1 MLFVMRYLLILI
13 AALFRYAAPAQ
24 PGFNQAYDL
33 GALVAAFGSMELS
46 GDTLVVYG
54 VAKEEG
60 QPAFGMLFARFD
72 TSGNLID
79 YRIHYDSLGK
89 HFTIV
94 SPDSFI
100 KLGDGSGYAGVGQ
113 FFNPQNG
120 YFAKFDNSGELV
132 NFVEY
137 HDDNYTNNV
146 SRATIETND
155 GYLICGTDYSQLTS
169 IEVFIQKI
177 DTIGNIVWKRR
188 YGLNDKRDL
197 FGSIFRLSYNE
208 FIMGASTTSVNGV
221 PLPQTRNTSKIFAI
235 DSLGHIKWQWESQ
248 PSLEELGAGSI
259 SRTSEGN
266 WAYTS
271 ARGWYNAT
279 YNEISRQ
286 PKFIIRDENFNLIRE
301 DTFGI
306 ADFPIHG
313 LHKALPLHDGGWL
326 LIGVKPVH
334 YPIPPVPMWYNSFSG
349 WMVRLDSQG
358 DELWSRVDTA
368 FWSYETG
375 STNYYYDSVELPSGS
390 LVVCGY
396 SRTYEPASKD
406 WGWLIKVS
414 PDGCLDT
421 LFCSPVSTLSPIV
434 PDLEVSLYP
443 NPASSTVHI
452 RSEGVAVW
460 DRIEVYNAAGQ
471 ALRVLHDSRE
481 GRVELGGLPDGLYF
495 IRLVKGGQFV
505 TKKAVKS
512 G

>member
-1 MLFVMRYLLILI
+1 MRCLFIILI
-13 AALFRYAAPAQ
+13 VLFGLRGISQ
-24 PGFNQAYDL
+24 PGFNQSYDFGQL
-33 GALVAAFGSMELS
+33 AAGFGSLELS

-54 VAKEEG
+54 TIKQNN
-60 QPAFGMLFARFD
+60 QPSFGLLFAQVD
-72 TSGNLID
+72 TLGNLI
-79 YRIHYDSLGK
+79 HYTVYNDSLG
-89 HFTIV
+89 HDFTAV
-94 SPDSFI
+94 KPNSFI
-100 KLGDGSGYAGVGQ
+100 KLSSNSGYAGVAHIFQ
-113 FFNPQNG
+113 RTNG
-120 YFAKFDNSGELV
+120 CLGLFDNQGELTK
-132 NFVEY
+132 F
-137 HDDNYTNNV
+137 
-146 SRATIETND
+146 IEFEDANSIVD
-155 GYLICGTDYSQLTS
+155 FYKEV
-169 IEVFIQKI
+169 IEVADGFLVLGDKQNASNWVLDIFIMKTDFEGNKI
-177 DTIGNIVWKRR
+177 WEKKFATPGRR
-188 YGLNDKRDL
+188 TL
-197 FGSIFRLSYNE
+197 FGNVLILDENE
-208 FIMGASTTSVNGV
+208 YVISATTTTVQGV
-221 PLPQTRNTSKIFAI
+221 PLPQVRNTSKIFAI
-235 DSLGHIKWQWESQ
+235 DSLGNIKWQWESQ

-259 SRTSEGN
+259 SRTPEGN

-271 ARGWYNAT
+271 GRGWYNAT

-306 ADFPIHG
+306 ADFPVNG
-313 LHKALPLHDGGWL
+313 LHKALPLNDEGWL

-334 YPIPPVPMWYNSFSG
+334 YPLPPVPMWYNSFSG

-375 STNYYYDSVELPSGS
+375 STNYYYDAVELPSGS

-396 SRTYEPASKD
+396 SRTYEPAPKD

-421 LFCSPVSTLSPIV
+421 LFCSPVSAVSPIV

-495 IRLVKGGQFV
+495 IRLVKGGRAV
-505 TKKAVKS
+505 TKKVIKRR
-512 G
+512 